1 MSQHLHNLK
10 YLIREGNK
18 FARSFWLIMTYE
30 NSDFEYRNIY
40 YFHSW
45 TRYFFLFYF
54 ICLCS
59 SKDSKLFSCLVGM
72 KFFWLNA
79 CYKVFL
85 SKSRCY
91 LIEVRFFELIPKQ
104 MALKLKERDLIHQ
117 FRLFFFSFFA
127 NISLKFFETFYQF
140 FKKGDMR
147 KGI

>member
-1 MSQHLHNLK
+1 MSQHLHKLK

-18 FARSFWLIMTYE
+18 FARSFWVIMTYE

-40 YFHSW
+40 YFHLW

-54 ICLCS
+54 ICLKS

-85 SKSRCY
+85 SKNSLLSYRGQ
-91 LIEVRFFELIPKQ
+91 IFWANTKTDGFEVERTRFNPSISFIFP
-104 MALKLKERDLIHQ
+104 
-117 FRLFFFSFFA
+117 FSFCQHFCK
-127 NISLKFFETFYQF
+127 ILEKFYQF